1 MAHVGMHGLT
11 IKLFDKF
18 CRLIIIVMAI
28 FSSKFGFFLYGL
40 SLMIT
45 TWICI
50 CYIFKICMIKKTIRD
65 MNFQNWK
72 LWIII
77 LVAKIYIDFEII

>member
-28 FSSKFGFFLYGL
+28 FSSKFGFFKYGL

-45 TWICI
+45 T
-50 CYIFKICMIKKTIRD
+50 
-65 MNFQNWK
+65 
-72 LWIII
+72 
-77 LVAKIYIDFEII
+77 